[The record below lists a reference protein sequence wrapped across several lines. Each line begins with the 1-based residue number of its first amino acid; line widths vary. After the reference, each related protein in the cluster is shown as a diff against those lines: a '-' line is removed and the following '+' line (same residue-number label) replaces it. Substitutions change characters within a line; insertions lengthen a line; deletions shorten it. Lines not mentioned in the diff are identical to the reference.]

1 MEDSQTCV
9 GQWKIWRIILVTSGK
24 EWCIDHHCLLSPTL
38 NATCTKSLAKCF
50 TKKLLFASLFHTLT
64 AFLYWQNIS
73 GQVSDME
80 AEQNITKWNEK
91 RSSSFYQRN
100 ILLNSFCNLNKFWM
114 SKQQNIFDGGLFC
127 GFLRGGWPLPAALW
141 WKWPKHN
148 SFRDQLKSSYN
159 NKKKQDPFCYTVLV
173 IVIGPPPPFQLR
185 KSEKFPD
192 FCRKNF
198 PDKMHK
204 LRQFSNLRQIRVKSV
219 FAHFKHKHGPNVLPR
234 VKLFALLSAN
244 NFS

>member
-1 MEDSQTCV
+1 MSSNSVHQKPAGENQ
-9 GQWKIWRIILVTSGK
+9 GGHLQWKIPRHVWGKSTDRLARTSQWNLTVWRIILVTSGK

-100 ILLNSFCNLNKFWM
+100 ILLNSFFNLNKFWM
-114 SKQQNIFDGGLFC
+114 NKQQNIFDGGLFC

-148 SFRDQLKSSYN
+148 SFGVQLKSSYN
-159 NKKKQDPFCYTVLV
+159 KKTNNTPFC
-173 IVIGPPPPFQLR
+173 
-185 KSEKFPD
+185 FP
-192 FCRKNF
+192 
-198 PDKMHK
+198 
-204 LRQFSNLRQIRVKSV
+204 
-219 FAHFKHKHGPNVLPR
+219 VLPIVTGR
-234 VKLFALLSAN
+234 TPFLFRFLSWLSNKIWLCEFFRLCLAVQSLGLL
-244 NFS
+244 